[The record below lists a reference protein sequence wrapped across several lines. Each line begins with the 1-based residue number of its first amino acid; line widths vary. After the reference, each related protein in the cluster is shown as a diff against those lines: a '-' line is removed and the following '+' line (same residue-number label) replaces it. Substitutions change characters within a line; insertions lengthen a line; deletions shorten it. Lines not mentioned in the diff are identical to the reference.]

1 MTYQNA
7 ILHKGEMTRK
17 IILDTL
23 RGATEPV
30 TAREVVE
37 QINAKRG
44 VKYTTSHVHAVLQL
58 LEDQGTV
65 FSRLENKEDTVARGA
80 VAYHY
85 GVRLYWAGGPELP
98 ARKSSA
104 VFSGIDVSS
113 LGKAARRAG
122 YNAYQQRKKSTKK
135 STKQTVRPG
144 KATTMQTDSL
154 EVFNLKLRIA
164 ELEAQLSSIKKIL
177 S

>member
-7 ILHKGEMTRK
+7 ILHKGEATRK
-17 IILDTL
+17 IILDAL

-30 TAREVVE
+30 TAREIAE

-44 VKYTTSHVHAVLQL
+44 VKYTTSHVHSVLQL
-58 LEDQGTV
+58 LESQGTV

-80 VAYHY
+80 IAYHY
-85 GVRLYWAGGPELP
+85 GVRLYWAGDPELP

-135 STKQTVRPG
+135 TVRPG